1 MVAILAIVNALPNK
15 GRCIGC
21 GSSKYKL
28 GFHSKS
34 SPAEMIT
41 KSAADEVVSNY
52 LRTLEREMNLFGSA
66 LPESEDRPPHR
77 LAVVGVQEQDFG
89 WVYIYNSMEFA
100 ETGDFLYS
108 LVGNAPVIVDRQD
121 GKLYATG
128 TAKPVEHYLAEFRAG
143 VRHAL

>member
-1 MVAILAIVNALPNK
+1 
-15 GRCIGC
+15 
-21 GSSKYKL
+21 
-28 GFHSKS
+28 
-34 SPAEMIT
+34 MIT